1 MILSAIALT
10 GFEQSLSALG
20 TSGGARQLLGR
31 AGIAVPY
38 VGAAAVGMVALF
50 ATAGS
55 PNIKSSGGG
64 VGIGAAVVIAIAI
77 AREMTRLSALVDR
90 VASGKSITAYLDPAT
105 LIAATAVFLVGCFAT
120 RVIVMGNAAFAS
132 SDPRRVRGKRALHGE
147 ADWMKLSDAGRLF
160 GDSGGIVV
168 GERYRVDK
176 DVVAAIP
183 FRSDQPETWG
193 SGGKFPLLCFDGSFG
208 SSHGIVF
215 AGSGGFKTTSVT
227 IPTALKWGGAL
238 IVLDPSNEV
247 APMVASH
254 RTGADRDVFI
264 LDPKNPEMGFNAL
277 DWIGQYGGTKEE
289 DIASVASWIMS
300 DSGRVSGVRDDFF
313 RASGLQLLTAMIAD
327 VCISGHTPKESQTLR
342 QVRANLS
349 EPEPKLRQRLQDI
362 YDNSGSDFV
371 KENVAAFVNMTPE
384 TFSGVY
390 ANAIK
395 ETHWLSYQNY
405 AALVSGSTFSTNDIA
420 SGKTDVFIN
429 IDLKT
434 LETHAGLARVIIGSF
449 LNAIYNR
456 DGATSGRTLFLLDE
470 VARLGFM
477 RILETARDAG
487 RKYGISLTMIYQ
499 SIGQLRETYGGR
511 DASSKWFESASWIS
525 FAAIND
531 PETADYISR
540 RCGMTTVEI
549 DQVSHSYQARGSSR
563 TRSKQL
569 AARPLIQPHEVLR
582 MRADEQIVFTAG
594 NPPLRCGRAIWFRR
608 SDMTSCVEP
617 NRLHQRRELGNQGR
631 SSTMLMLC
639 LIAGGVL
646 ATSGGT
652 MARAETRPPDQL
664 SAQFTL
670 CGERRRVNCVVDGDT
685 FWFRR
690 ERIRI
695 ADIDAPELS
704 PPRCAAERQLGEA
717 AKQRLLALLNAG
729 PFSLSIGADDLDR
742 YGRKLRVVTRNG
754 RSLGAMLVEE
764 KLVRNWD
771 GRRRPWCW

>member
-1 MILSAIALT
+1 MKVNRITLVLLPMAMMVAIMFAMT
-10 GFEQSLSALG
+10 GIETWLAGFGKTEAAKLAF
-20 TSGGARQLLGR
+20 GR
-31 AGIAVPY
+31 AGVAAPY
-38 VGAAAVGMVALF
+38 VAAAALGLIFLF

-55 PNIKSSGGG
+55 LSIRAAG
-64 VGIGAAVVIAIAI
+64 VGAATGSTAVILIACV
-77 AREMTRLSALVDR
+77 REGVRLAALSSQVPADKSAL
-90 VASGKSITAYLDPAT
+90 SYLDPST
-105 LIAATAVFLVGCFAT
+105 MIGVAAALMSGCFAM
-120 RVIVMGNAAFAS
+120 RVAMVGNAAFARAA
-132 SDPRRVRGKRALHGE
+132 PKRITGKRALHGE
-147 ADWMKLSDAGRLF
+147 ADWMTLAEAGTLF
-160 GDSGGIVV
+160 PKTGGIVV
-168 GERYRVDK
+168 GERYRVDR
-176 DVVAAIP
+176 DSVESVP
-183 FRSDQPETWG
+183 FRADAKDTWG
-193 SGGKFPLLCFDGSFG
+193 TGGKSPLLCFDGSFG

-215 AGSGGFKTTSVT
+215 AGSGGYKTTSVT
-227 IPTALKWGGAL
+227 IPTALKWGGSL

-247 APMVASH
+247 APMVSSH
-254 RTGADRDVFI
+254 REEAGRRVRI
-264 LDPKNPEMGFNAL
+264 LDPRKPATGFNAL
-277 DWIGQYGGTKEE
+277 DWVGQYGGTKEE

-300 DSGRVSGVRDDFF
+300 DSGRASGVRDDFF
-313 RASGLQLLTAMIAD
+313 RASGLQLLTAIIAD
-327 VCISGHTPKESQTLR
+327 VCLSGHTPKEQQTLR
-342 QVRANLS
+342 QVRSNLS

-405 AALVSGSTFSTNDIA
+405 AALVSGSTFRTEDIA

-434 LETHAGLARVIIGSF
+434 LETHSGLARVIIGSF

-456 DGATSGRTLFLLDE
+456 DGAMEGRALFLLDE
-470 VARLGFM
+470 VARLGYM

-487 RKYGISLTMIYQ
+487 RKYGITLTMIYQ

-549 DQVSHSYQARGSSR
+549 NQVSRNFQSRGSSR

-608 SDMTSCVEP
+608 KDMTACVEQS
-617 NRLHQRRELGNQGR
+617 RFWR
-631 SSTMLMLC
+631 SE
-639 LIAGGVL
+639 AP
-646 ATSGGT
+646 A
-652 MARAETRPPDQL
+652 DQ
-664 SAQFTL
+664 Q
-670 CGERRRVNCVVDGDT
+670 
-685 FWFRR
+685 
-690 ERIRI
+690 
-695 ADIDAPELS
+695 
-704 PPRCAAERQLGEA
+704 
-717 AKQRLLALLNAG
+717 
-729 PFSLSIGADDLDR
+729 
-742 YGRKLRVVTRNG
+742 
-754 RSLGAMLVEE
+754 
-764 KLVRNWD
+764 
-771 GRRRPWCW
+771 